1 MDATTPYPPCS
12 AALRIWTVLL
22 FSRLYVG
29 STAIL
34 SDIKRE
40 ADLTMGDG
48 GYLSERSKQEP
59 GNVIPS
65 RIYELP
71 RRSI

>member
-22 FSRLYVG
+22 FSRSYVG

-34 SDIKRE
+34 FDILVRP
-40 ADLTMGDG
+40 DLNVRN
-48 GYLSERSKQEP
+48 ER
-59 GNVIPS
+59 
-65 RIYELP
+65 
-71 RRSI
+71 